1 MRLAVAWVAAALC
14 AYSGPAWAAQPW
26 EYEPLEWAK
35 FTEPTAR
42 YPHGV
47 LGDYIEYGALVLKY
61 LPGHTKYTIR
71 LPQDRVFED
80 IKPRLVDI
88 DQDSKREVMV
98 VESHK
103 TKGARLALYNG
114 GGLIA
119 ATPYIGTRFRWLA
132 PLGAADLDGDGHI
145 EVAYI
150 DRPHLAK
157 TLRVWR
163 FQDGA
168 LIEIATLP
176 GLTNHKI
183 GWDFIPGGVRTC
195 DEQPEMILASA
206 NWSRIMAVSLI
217 DGTLHAKDIG
227 PYTDPESLNTALRCP

>member
-1 MRLAVAWVAAALC
+1 MRLAVAAFAAAL
-14 AYSGPAWAAQPW
+14 SAWATLASEAEPW
-26 EYEPLEWAK
+26 QYEPLEWAR
-35 FTEPTAR
+35 FAEPTAR
-42 YPHGV
+42 YPHAV
-47 LGDYIEYGALVLKY
+47 LGDEIEYGALVLKY
-61 LPGHTKYTIR
+61 LPGHAKYTIR
-71 LPQDRVFED
+71 LPEERVFED
-80 IKPRLVDI
+80 IEPRLVDI
-88 DQDSKREVMV
+88 DQDGKREVML

-103 TKGARLALYNG
+103 AKGARLALYNG

-132 PLGAADLDGDGHI
+132 PLGAADLDRDGHI

-163 FQDGA
+163 FKDGT
-168 LIEIATLP
+168 LTEIATLP

-183 GWDFIPGGVRTC
+183 GWDYIPGGIRSCGDT
-195 DEQPEMILASA
+195 PEMVLASA
-206 NWSRIMAVSLI
+206 NWSRIMAVSLA

-227 PYTDPESLNTALRCP
+227 AYTGPESLNRALTCP